1 MLSLKSLFA
10 PADPWP
16 LKFKQHNF
24 NAYCYNTLRCS
35 VIYNKFQFS
44 LSQFES
50 SGPPPAG
57 DYRSRWSVTN
67 IIGDHFAK
75 PVKVDWLSLDG
86 SRHHAQVD
94 LAKMFKDR
102 LVRHNMAREDIP
114 EGWLAAWGVEP
125 LGVGILMEVNDRTI
139 SIYMKALII
148 TKEPQI
154 PGIPGSKAREDLIQV
169 WTNTY

>member
-44 LSQFES
+44 LSLFES
-50 SGPPPAG
+50 SGPTPAG
-57 DYRSRWSVTN
+57 DYRSRWSGTN

-102 LVRHNMAREDIP
+102 LVRHNVPREDIP

-125 LGVGILMEVNDRTI
+125 LGVDILMEVNDRTI
-139 SIYMKALII
+139 NVYMKALII